1 MSFIYLKKELIYR
14 LININPLL
22 LISTISK
29 DKKYNIAPIAWGCP
43 QEINPPRLLICIDT
57 GHKTFENIVK
67 TKKFVACIPGI
78 SQLKLVK
85 NTGSMS
91 GKEVDKF
98 KKFNIKS
105 FTAPETGCKI
115 PDGIIGYLENKVF
128 KIIKIDTTAIVI
140 GNVITAAVNKDAFDG
155 KRLLAEKKKG
165 KVIYHLGK
173 NKFITTGNIIYS

>member
-1 MSFIYLKKELIYR
+1 MSFTYLKKESIYR

-22 LISTISK
+22 LISTVSK

-43 QEINPPRLLICIDT
+43 QELNPTRLLICIDT

-67 TKKFVACIPGI
+67 TKKFVACIPNI

-85 NTGSMS
+85 NTGGIS
-91 GKEVDKF
+91 GREVDKF

-105 FTAPETGCKI
+105 FIAEKTGCKI
-115 PDGIIGYLENKVF
+115 PDGITGYLENRVF
-128 KIIKIDTTAIVI
+128 KIIKIDSTAIVI
-140 GNVITAAVNKDAFDG
+140 GDVITAAVDKDAFDG
-155 KRLLAEKKKG
+155 KRLLAEKKKC

-173 NKFITTGNIIYS
+173 NKFISTGNVIYS